1 MKRLSVFCGAH
12 DGNNPEFTAAARQLA
27 QVIVARNMGLVYGG
41 ASCGIMGV
49 IADEV
54 LKLGGNVIGVIPR
67 SLFVTEVVHTGLTEL
82 VAVDSMHERKAKIYS
97 LSDGFVALPGGLG
110 TLDEIFE
117 IMTWA
122 QLGLHAKPYGFLN
135 VAGYYDKLLGFLDHA
150 VESGF
155 VRAEN
160 RAMIMSDTTPE
171 GLLQKFATFRPE
183 KLPHVMSEEEI

>member
-1 MKRLSVFCGAH
+1 MKRLSVFCSAH
-12 DGNNPEFTAAARQLA
+12 EGNHPQFSAAARHLA
-27 QVIVARNMGLVYGG
+27 QVLVDRKMGLVYGG

-49 IADEV
+49 IANEV
-54 LKLGGNVIGVIPR
+54 LRLGGNVTGVIPR

-82 VAVDSMHERKAKIYS
+82 IAVDSMHERKAKIYS

-135 VAGYYDKLLGFLDHA
+135 VAGYFDQLLGFLDHA
-150 VESGF
+150 VACGF
-155 VRAEN
+155 VRSEN
-160 RAMIMSDTTPE
+160 RAMIMSDATPE
-171 GLLQKFATFRPE
+171 GLFEKFTTFRPE
-183 KLPHVMSEEEI
+183 KLAHVISETEI

>member
-1 MKRLSVFCGAH
+1 MKRLAVFCGASI
-12 DGNNPEFTAAARQLA
+12 GNDPQFAAAARHLA
-27 QVIVARNMGLVYGG
+27 KVIVNREMGLVYGG

-54 LKLGGNVIGVIPR
+54 LRLGGEVIGVTPH
-67 SLFVTEVVHTGLTEL
+67 SLFVAEIVHKGLTEL
-82 VAVDSMHERKAKIYS
+82 IAVESMHERKAKIYS

-122 QLGLHAKPYGFLN
+122 QLGLHEKPYGFLN

-150 VESGF
+150 VDVGF

-160 RAMIMSDTTPE
+160 RKMIMSDDTPE
-171 GLLQKFATFRPE
+171 GLLAKFAAFHPE
-183 KLPHVMSEEEI
+183 KLPHVMNEEDI